1 MKLEWKNIDIE
12 VVNHNKRYKQKRI
25 KLVSNACGHASEGL
39 LAIMGPSGSGKTTLI
54 KALAGRLP
62 SNSSSTGIVMLDGVE
77 RDVETWVNIVGYV
90 DQDDAIY
97 NTLTARETVTYAAK
111 FRLKNRSINISDKV
125 EGLFKKLAITH
136 ILDCKMSNLSGG
148 ERKRV
153 MIAVELITDPK
164 IIFLD
169 EPTSGLDNN
178 TTVKIIKLLKELSK
192 EGRTILFTIH
202 QPDDITAEEFDEI
215 LLLSQGRSVY
225 MGNMKNC
232 EQHLISHGFVKEDRE
247 TFSNFAMKV
256 LNVEPGLY
264 HETDESGRMDALVD
278 EVKKRYDFNANEK
291 FNKTS
296 NDYYVDLAPNFYHIV
311 LLFKRRCKLE
321 LFSKKNIV
329 TVLIGV
335 ISTCLILYLVRVVT
349 NMQSKFNKEIEAEFQ
364 NVVAKI
370 PRHLRGK
377 SVKCV
382 QDSMKTGSVLILGIF
397 VGFQVAIIPLLTGMA
412 FNGEHDK
419 VRREVAVH
427 TYSVSSYYFAVFI
440 FEFLRHLILFIFF
453 AVGVRII
460 TGDVFDFMAI
470 LTSFLMFLATITAYL
485 FCGSIMRGMK
495 KIILV
500 FGTFLIL
507 NAFPFAL
514 IVVAAKIGKK
524 ITKKFLLA
532 YLLDLTPNYVLGACS
547 YILKQ
552 EKLLE
557 DYPELKLVANVHTDD
572 QENVIITSLKEYK
585 SLLVGIELSV
595 MFNYLFGGALIV
607 LYAILCIMMLSI
619 HLKPDF
625 RMQLNKK

>member
-12 VVNHNKRYKQKRI
+12 VMNHNRRYRQKRI
-25 KLVSNACGHASEGL
+25 KLVSNACGHAKEGL

-62 SNSSSTGIVMLDGVE
+62 SDSSSTGIVTLNGVE
-77 RDVETWVNIVGYV
+77 RDVETWVDIVGYV

-111 FRLKNRSINISDKV
+111 FRLKNRSINITEKV

-136 ILDCKMSNLSGG
+136 VLDCQMSNLSGG

-202 QPDDITAEEFDEI
+202 QPDDITVDEFDEI

-225 MGNMKNC
+225 MGSMKNC
-232 EQHLISHGFVKEDRE
+232 EQHLISNGFVKEDRE

-256 LNVEPGLY
+256 LNVEPGIY
-264 HETDESGRMDALVD
+264 HETDESGRMDSLVN
-278 EVKKRYDFNANEK
+278 EVKERYNFNASEK
-291 FNKTS
+291 FNKTG
-296 NDYYVDLAPNFYHIV
+296 NDYYVELAPNCYHIM
-311 LLFKRRCKLE
+311 LLLKRRCKLE

-335 ISTCLILYLVRVVT
+335 ISICLILYLVRVVN
-349 NMQSKFNKEIEAEFQ
+349 NMQSEVAKEIETGFRDGTR
-364 NVVAKI
+364 KL
-370 PRHLRGK
+370 PKDLRGK
-377 SVKCV
+377 SIKCI
-382 QDSMKTGSVLILGIF
+382 QDGMKTFAVMILSIF

-419 VRREVAVH
+419 IKREVSVH

-440 FEFLRHLILFIFF
+440 FEFLRHLVLFIFF
-453 AVGVRII
+453 AVGIRII
-460 TGDVFDFMAI
+460 TGDIFDFMAI
-470 LTSFLMFLATITAYL
+470 LTSFMMFLATITAYL
-485 FCGSIMRGMK
+485 FCGSILRGMK

-500 FGTFLIL
+500 FGSFLII
-507 NAFPFAL
+507 NALPFAF
-514 IVVAAKIGKK
+514 IVVMAKMSKK

-547 YILKQ
+547 FIARL
-552 EKLLE
+552 EKLLK
-557 DYPELKLVANVHTDD
+557 DYPELELLEDMIADD
-572 QENVIITSLKEYK
+572 QESFTVSSLKEYK
-585 SLLVGIELSV
+585 SLLMGIELPV
-595 MFNYLFGGALIV
+595 ACNYLFGGGMIV
-607 LYAILCIMMLSI
+607 LYAVLCIMMLSI

-625 RMQLNKK
+625 RMRLNKK